1 MRRYLHAFYLFDER
15 PTEDASID
23 VYVANHISR
32 FDGFAIDCVHRRYR
46 AGGRL
51 FMIVLRRRIHRFSI
65 FRMAGAF
72 RIQPGSTASGKSL
85 LNLIHTTLRPG
96 DSVSIFPQGEI
107 FPQDTS
113 VDDLPTGY
121 LHFAKAPGRVRYIPV
136 ALAIEMFEH
145 ARPSLFARVG
155 TPVESANRDEL
166 QLAVTAALRENNHRL
181 RTMLK
186 ENGEKS
192 PFHWEGVR
200 IF

>member
-1 MRRYLHAFYLFDER
+1 MRRYLRAFYLFDER
-15 PTEDASID
+15 PPEDDSID

-32 FDGFAIDCVHRRYR
+32 FDGFAIDYVHRRYR

-72 RIQPGSTASGKSL
+72 RIQPGSTASGKGL

-107 FPQDTS
+107 FPQDRS
-113 VDDLPTGY
+113 VDALPTGY
-121 LHFAKAPGRVRYIPV
+121 LHFSRAPGRVRYIPV

-145 ARPSLFARVG
+145 ARPSMFARVG
-155 TPVESANRDEL
+155 APVEAGSRDEL
-166 QLAVTAALRENNHRL
+166 QLAVTTALQQNNLGL

-186 ENGEKS
+186 ENGENS
-192 PFHWEGVR
+192 PSHWEGVR